1 MSTLPKGWEELS
13 IGEVILPFKSID
25 PTKEPSKEFR
35 YIDIGSIDN
44 SRQVITDP
52 KTFKGKDAPS
62 RARRVVQDG
71 DVLFFDRQNLSEVY
85 CDNSKRT
92 IWSHDF
98 NRDRCFTSVYTGR
111 L

>member
-52 KTFKGKDAPS
+52 KDFQGKRRALTSEAS
-62 RARRVVQDG
+62 RTRWRCS
-71 DVLFFDRQNLSEVY
+71 LFDR
-85 CDNSKRT
+85 
-92 IWSHDF
+92 
-98 NRDRCFTSVYTGR
+98 
-111 L
+111 